1 MTVDAGDLEKSFY
14 GIGNDEHPFK
24 GKIYMAEVTGS
35 TYLKI
40 SGWNVLFNNLSNE
53 ASITKEND
61 RIDLWADFNAPF
73 ALCDTLTITK
83 DSPLDISAF
92 RFAAREV
99 QDGSVKG
106 VVKGNKTAGLVAGKV
121 KGSGTCTVDLRP
133 CFKDGAQYALETAG
147 GSAGGLF
154 GVIEEGAGVSVTTG
168 NLNILVSSAGAGNVG
183 LLVGENKGS
192 FTVSSESTYTGSAT
206 VATDYAAGLVGVNAN
221 TGKVNFADSVTVN
234 ALSLIHI

>member
-1 MTVDAGDLEKSFY
+1 
-14 GIGNDEHPFK
+14 
-24 GKIYMAEVTGS
+24 MAEVTGS

-154 GVIEEGAGVSVTTG
+154 GVIEEGAGVSVTTREPEYPG
-168 NLNILVSSAGAGNVG
+168 FQCRCG
-183 LLVGENKGS
+183 
-192 FTVSSESTYTGSAT
+192 
-206 VATDYAAGLVGVNAN
+206 
-221 TGKVNFADSVTVN
+221 
-234 ALSLIHI
+234 